1 LLGTEALVILSV
13 VWASFIWSQ
22 ASATPFSLQAW
33 VGVFAVAA
41 VCLLSLSLH
50 DLYVGPGAY
59 TTWNAFLRIVQSI
72 GVAAL
77 MVVALMAVV
86 PQWRIGNWI
95 FAPFVIMPFVLVLWR
110 WVYEGWVHRL
120 AFQRRV
126 LLVGSGRLADDV
138 AGTLRADRD
147 HAYDIAARYAGFEQL
162 AAGTFAEAGEHGT
175 GGALLTAVRQSRIE
189 SLVIA
194 LDDSRGKLPIDELLQ
209 CKFSGGVRIEDGL
222 SFYER
227 VTGKI
232 HVDAVKPSWLIFSDG
247 FWRARIEWLKR
258 CLDVMTSVVGL
269 TLTAPLGVLIAI
281 AIKLDSPGPV
291 FYRQERVGLGGR
303 PFMLIKF
310 RSMRR
315 DAEAVTGPVWA
326 TNGDQRATR
335 VGKWLRILRFDE
347 LPQMINV
354 FRGEMSFVG
363 PRPERPCFVDDLK
376 QQIPYYGFRHA
387 IKPGITGWAQVR
399 YRYGASVQD
408 SLEKLQY
415 DLYYIKNLSLVLDA
429 TILVQTVKIM
439 LLGRG
444 AR

>member
-1 LLGTEALVILSV
+1 
-13 VWASFIWSQ
+13 
-22 ASATPFSLQAW
+22 
-33 VGVFAVAA
+33 
-41 VCLLSLSLH
+41 
-50 DLYVGPGAY
+50 
-59 TTWNAFLRIVQSI
+59 
-72 GVAAL
+72 
-77 MVVALMAVV
+77 
-86 PQWRIGNWI
+86 
-95 FAPFVIMPFVLVLWR
+95 
-110 WVYEGWVHRL
+110 L
-120 AFQRRV
+120 A
-126 LLVGSGRLADDV
+126 
-138 AGTLRADRD
+138 
-147 HAYDIAARYAGFEQL
+147 
-162 AAGTFAEAGEHGT
+162 
-175 GGALLTAVRQSRIE
+175 AVRQSRIK

-194 LDDSRGKLPIDELLQ
+194 LDDSRGKLPIDELLR

-247 FWRARIEWLKR
+247 FCRARIEWLKR
-258 CLDVMTSVVGL
+258 CLDVVTSVVGL
-269 TLTAPLGVLIAI
+269 TLTAPLGALIAV

-291 FYRQERVGLGGR
+291 FYRQERVGVGGV

-310 RSMRR
+310 RSMRL
-315 DAEAVTGPVWA
+315 DAEATTGPVWA
-326 TNGDQRATR
+326 TDGDQRATM
-335 VGKWLRILRFDE
+335 VGKWLRMLRFDE

-354 FRGEMSFVG
+354 LRGDMSFVG

-376 QQIPYYGFRHA
+376 KQIPYYGYRHT